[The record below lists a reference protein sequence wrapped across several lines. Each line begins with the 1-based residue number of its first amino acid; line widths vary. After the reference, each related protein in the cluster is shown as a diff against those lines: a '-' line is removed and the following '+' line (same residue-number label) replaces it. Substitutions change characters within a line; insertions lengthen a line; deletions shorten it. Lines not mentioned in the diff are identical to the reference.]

1 MLVQPNFKFS
11 LESVKCKVVDGIHF
25 EFTWKIIPIN
35 LFTFIQSSFQKGSRT
50 GNNMAGD
57 QGNES
62 GSAGHCTLCSFHIT
76 SFVNIR
82 AKMCNQAKQFHLV
95 PSSLVKNTL
104 CSNKRKRKV
113 DILISGIC

>member
-1 MLVQPNFKFS
+1 MFELKLLVQPNFKFS
-11 LESVKCKVVDGIHF
+11 LESVKFKVIDGFHF
-25 EFTWKIIPIN
+25 EFTWKIIPLN

-62 GSAGHCTLCSFHIT
+62 GSAGHCTLFSFHIT

-82 AKMCNQAKQFHLV
+82 EKCLIKLNNLMWFLV
-95 PSSLVKNTL
+95 AIKTHFVVINEYEK
-104 CSNKRKRKV
+104 
-113 DILISGIC
+113 LIY